1 MSATTTAVTPIRRSL
16 LPRLLGS
23 PRDAE
28 ASKLLLE
35 FRSPTSAVIAQP
47 LPLGGRITIWVI
59 AAAASAAIAAI
70 SCMAVDRVVAVPG
83 KVVAQTSNIVVQPWE
98 TSIVRWIG
106 VKEGQTVHA
115 GDLLARLDP
124 TVATA
129 EATASDTQTAS
140 LQAEVD
146 RLEAESL
153 GHPYLSDGTPSGELQ
168 AMTYT
173 QRHAEQSAKLETY
186 RQKIDSARSQLA
198 KSEADVFGYAQQ
210 FDAARTKEAM
220 RRELERLQVGS
231 KLNSLDATAARSEA
245 ERALKAA
252 NANRLTAQSD
262 LEALISE
269 RNSAVDQYRR
279 ETLQQLTEQGRKLA
293 DAKEQRSKAALRRS
307 LVELRASRDAIVLNI
322 ARVSVGSVL
331 QSGDDF
337 ITLVPTDAPLEI
349 EAGVSGRDVG
359 FVRTGNPSVIKFDTF
374 PYTTYGY
381 ASGTVQTISADSF
394 MDPRR
399 DREPP
404 SRPNTSRGESLNDG
418 AYFRA
423 HVSLDEMKL
432 HGLPAGFHLIPG
444 MPVTVDIKVG
454 QRTIL
459 GYLMSRVIP
468 ILSEGMREP

>member
-1 MSATTTAVTPIRRSL
+1 MPSIR
-16 LPRLLGS
+16 
-23 PRDAE
+23 
-28 ASKLLLE
+28 
-35 FRSPTSAVIAQP
+35 
-47 LPLGGRITIWVI
+47 
-59 AAAASAAIAAI
+59 
-70 SCMAVDRVVAVPG
+70 
-83 KVVAQTSNIVVQPWE
+83 
-98 TSIVRWIG
+98 
-106 VKEGQTVHA
+106 
-115 GDLLARLDP
+115 
-124 TVATA
+124 
-129 EATASDTQTAS
+129 
-140 LQAEVD
+140 
-146 RLEAESL
+146 
-153 GHPYLSDGTPSGELQ
+153 
-168 AMTYT
+168 
-173 QRHAEQSAKLETY
+173 
-186 RQKIDSARSQLA
+186 
-198 KSEADVFGYAQQ
+198 
-210 FDAARTKEAM
+210 
-220 RRELERLQVGS
+220 
-231 KLNSLDATAARSEA
+231 
-245 ERALKAA
+245 
-252 NANRLTAQSD
+252 
-262 LEALISE
+262 
-269 RNSAVDQYRR
+269 YRR

-404 SRPNTSRGESLNDG
+404 SRPITSRGESLNDG